1 MRRAVAAAASILV
14 LSAACGRD
22 GGASAELGEAP
33 RRPST
38 TLVTTTTTTVAATP
52 ADTPDALAAQLA
64 RVETAIRNPATPAA
78 DLAAL
83 GNLEQVAT
91 GVLVTHPDWQAE
103 VVSRL
108 PAAARAAVEANVLAG
123 TELAKLATN
132 GPRPVWRIV
141 APPPAPD
148 LLAEYRSAEAAT
160 GVPWQYLA
168 AIHLVE
174 SRMGRIR
181 GDSTAGAQGPMQF
194 LPSTWAAY
202 GGGGDIN
209 SYHDAIQAAARY
221 LKANGAPTDMANALY
236 RYNPSQHYVRAITAY
251 AAQMQA
257 DERAYFGYYNWQVYA
272 GGKLL
277 PVGFVG

>member
-1 MRRAVAAAASILV
+1 VVLAAALLASLLGACGRGGGATADLVEGPRRPAATPVMTTSTTLVAAAADSP
-14 LSAACGRD
+14 D
-22 GGASAELGEAP
+22 G
-33 RRPST
+33 
-38 TLVTTTTTTVAATP
+38 
-52 ADTPDALAAQLA
+52 LAAQLA
-64 RVETAIRNPATPAA
+64 HVETAIRNPATPAA
-78 DLAAL
+78 DLPAL
-83 GNLEQVAT
+83 GNLEQLAT
-91 GVLVTHPDWQAE
+91 GELVSHPEWQDE
-103 VVSRL
+103 VIARL
-108 PAAARAAVEANVLAG
+108 PPAAQTAVQANLLAG
-123 TELAKLATN
+123 TELAKLATDE
-132 GPRPVWRIV
+132 PRPVWHIV

-209 SYHDAIQAAARY
+209 SYHDSIQAAARY
-221 LKANGAPTDMANALY
+221 LKANGAPSDMANALY

-251 AAQMQA
+251 AGQMQA